1 MKITLVNPPYPPN
14 AHSHPPFIPLGL
26 AYLGAVAEK
35 AGHDVTVID
44 CQGERLTY
52 DTFRQRIAGVPSEVV
67 GVTSTTLL
75 YNSAKTILEVAKE
88 VHPNAVS
95 MIGGS
100 HVSFWDENALNESK
114 NIDVVVRREGEQ
126 TFLEL
131 LQCIEAKK
139 DFAGVLGTTFRGSDG
154 KILRNEDRPFLND
167 LDSLP
172 SPAYHLLPL
181 DSYHRM
187 GKTIFPIVTS
197 RGCVQW
203 CDFCSTVRMFGRG
216 YRTRSSKKVV
226 DDMEMLH
233 NKYGESQFTFYDDAF
248 TINRQHTLEM
258 CADIKTRKLNV
269 EWDCE
274 TRVDAVDKELLEK
287 MHDAGCI
294 TVWFGVESGSEKM
307 LTKMHKKINREQ
319 VKNAFKMAQKAGMMT
334 IASAVIGFP
343 GETEETAWE
352 TINFINSLNPDD
364 IGCYIATPYP
374 GTPMYE
380 EVVKNGWLRVT
391 DFNKYDTA
399 TPTFE
404 TPESKHGT
412 PPRNQIQSTPKI
424 LPAPKLRVQDD
435 AQRRHIRQ
443 IWIENFCCV
452 RIASYAHKTL
462 LNHFLPAVDA
472 FTAVLLVDLFC
483 SKTETCVYCSA
494 IEELRKI

>member
-1 MKITLVNPPYPPN
+1 LKITLVNPPYPPN

-35 AGHDVTVID
+35 EGHQVTVID
-44 CQGERLTY
+44 CQGEKLTY
-52 DTFRQRIAGVPSEVV
+52 DTFRQRIKQVPSDVV

-75 YNSAKTILEVAKE
+75 YNSAKTIMEISKE
-88 VHPNAVS
+88 EQPNAVT

-100 HVSFWDENALNESK
+100 HVSFWDENALNESPA
-114 NIDVVVRREGEQ
+114 IDIIVRREGEL

-131 LQCIEAKK
+131 LQRIAAKK
-139 DFAGVLGTTFRGSDG
+139 SFEGVLGTTFRGSEG
-154 KILRNEDRPFLND
+154 KIIRNDDRPFLND

-172 SPAYHLLPL
+172 APAYHLLPL

-216 YRTRSSKKVV
+216 YRVRSPKKVV

-233 NKYGESQFTFYDDAF
+233 NKYGQSQFTFYDDAF
-248 TINRQHTLEM
+248 TVNRQHTLEM
-258 CADIKTRKLNV
+258 CADIKARKLDV
-269 EWDCE
+269 TWDCE

-294 TVWFGVESGSEKM
+294 TIWFGVESGSEKI
-307 LTKMHKKINREQ
+307 LDQMHKKIKPEGVRA
-319 VKNAFKMAQKAGMMT
+319 AFKMAQKAGMMT

-364 IGCYIATPYP
+364 IGFYVATPYP

-380 EVVKNGWLRVT
+380 QVVKNGYLRVT

-404 TPESKHGT
+404 TPELSMEKIREIKYKAHQKFYLRPSYMFKMIRKGGT
-412 PPRNQIQSTPKI
+412 YGRSGLKTSAAYALRAMHI
-424 LPAPKLRVQDD
+424 KL
-435 AQRRHIRQ
+435 
-443 IWIENFCCV
+443 
-452 RIASYAHKTL
+452 S
-462 LNHFLPAVDA
+462 
-472 FTAVLLVDLFC
+472 
-483 SKTETCVYCSA
+483 
-494 IEELRKI
+494 

>member
-1 MKITLVNPPYPPN
+1 MHLRLHHSLKRRTTLKVTLVNPPYPSN

-35 AGHDVTVID
+35 AGHQVSIID
-44 CQGERLTY
+44 CQAEKLSY
-52 DTFRQRIAGVPSEVV
+52 DTFRQRITKVPSDVV

-75 YNSAKTILEVAKE
+75 YNSAKKIMETAKE
-88 VHPNAVS
+88 EHPKAVN

-100 HVSFWDENALNESK
+100 HVSFWDENALSECPS
-114 NIDVVVRREGEQ
+114 IDVVVRREGEL

-131 LQCIEAKK
+131 LQRIESEKN
-139 DFAGVLGTTFRGSDG
+139 FAGVLGSTFRGSDG
-154 KILRNEDRPFLND
+154 KILRNEDRQFLQD

-181 DSYHRM
+181 DSFRRM
-187 GKTIFPIVTS
+187 GKTIFPLVTS

-216 YRTRSSKKVV
+216 YRVRNPKYVV
-226 DDMEMLH
+226 EEMEMLH

-248 TINRQHTLEM
+248 TVNRQHVLQM
-258 CADIKTRKLNV
+258 CEDVKARKLKV
-269 EWDCE
+269 TWDCE
-274 TRVDAVDKELLEK
+274 TRVDMVDKELLSA
-287 MHDAGCI
+287 MYDAGCI

-307 LTKMHKKINREQ
+307 LCQMNKKIKLEETRS
-319 VKNAFKMAQKAGMMT
+319 AFKMAQKVGLMT

-364 IGCYIATPYP
+364 IGFYVATPYP

-380 EVVKNGWLRVT
+380 EVIKNGWLRVT

-404 TPESKHGT
+404 TPYLSMERIREIKYKAHQKFYLRPSYVLKMMRRGGT
-412 PPRNQIQSTPKI
+412 YGRSGLKTSAAYALRAMHI
-424 LPAPKLRVQDD
+424 KL
-435 AQRRHIRQ
+435 
-443 IWIENFCCV
+443 
-452 RIASYAHKTL
+452 S
-462 LNHFLPAVDA
+462 
-472 FTAVLLVDLFC
+472 
-483 SKTETCVYCSA
+483 
-494 IEELRKI
+494 

>member
-1 MKITLVNPPYPPN
+1 LKITLVNPPYPSN
-14 AHSHPPFIPLGL
+14 AHSHPPFIPLGI

-35 AGHDVTVID
+35 EGHEVNVID
-44 CQGERLTY
+44 CQAEHLTV
-52 DTFRQRIAGVPSEVV
+52 DTFKQRISKEKPDVV

-75 YNSAKTILEVAKE
+75 YNSAKSILEAAKE
-88 VHPNAVS
+88 EHPNAVT

-100 HVSFWDENALNESK
+100 HVTFWDENALNECPA
-114 NIDVVVRREGEQ
+114 IDVIVRREGEL
-126 TFLEL
+126 TFMEL
-131 LQCIEAKK
+131 LKRLEEKK
-139 DFAGVLGTTFRGSDG
+139 SFYGVLGTTFRGSEG
-154 KILRNEDRPFLND
+154 KIVRNEDRPFLHD

-172 SPAYHLLPL
+172 PPAYHLLSI
-181 DSYHRM
+181 DSYRRM
-187 GKTIFPIVTS
+187 GKTIFPVVTS

-216 YRTRSSKKVV
+216 YRMRSPKKVV

-258 CADIKTRKLNV
+258 CADIKARKLDI

-287 MHDAGCI
+287 MYDAGCI
-294 TVWFGVESGSEKM
+294 TIWFGVESGSEKI
-307 LTKMHKKINREQ
+307 LGKMHKKINREQ
-319 VKNAFKMAQKAGMMT
+319 VREAFKMSQRAGMMT

-364 IGCYIATPYP
+364 IGCYVATPYP

-404 TPESKHGT
+404 TPELSMEKIREIKYKAHQKFYLRPSYVFKMMRKGGT
-412 PPRNQIQSTPKI
+412 YGRSGLKTSAAYALRAMHI
-424 LPAPKLRVQDD
+424 KL
-435 AQRRHIRQ
+435 
-443 IWIENFCCV
+443 
-452 RIASYAHKTL
+452 S
-462 LNHFLPAVDA
+462 
-472 FTAVLLVDLFC
+472 
-483 SKTETCVYCSA
+483 
-494 IEELRKI
+494 

>member
-1 MKITLVNPPYPPN
+1 LKVTLVNPPYPPN

-35 AGHDVTVID
+35 ADHEVTVID

-52 DTFRQRIAGVPSEVV
+52 DTFRQRIAKVPSDVV

-75 YNSAKTILEVAKE
+75 YNSAKQIMEIAKE
-88 VHPNAVS
+88 QHPAAVT

-100 HVSFWDENALNESK
+100 HVSFWDENALNESPS
-114 NIDVVVRREGEQ
+114 IDVVVRREGEL

-131 LQCIEAKK
+131 LQRIEAKRN
-139 DFAGVLGTTFRGSDG
+139 FAEVLGATYRGSDG
-154 KILRNEDRPFLND
+154 KILRNEDRPFLYD

-172 SPAYHLLPL
+172 SPSYHLLPL
-181 DSYHRM
+181 ESYRRM

-216 YRTRSSKKVV
+216 YRVRDPKKVV

-248 TINRQHTLEM
+248 TVNRKHTMEM
-258 CADIKTRKLNV
+258 CADIKARKLDV
-269 EWDCE
+269 TWDCE
-274 TRVDAVDKELLEK
+274 TRVDAVDKELLET
-287 MHDAGCI
+287 MYDAGCI
-294 TVWFGVESGSEKM
+294 TIWFGVESGSEKI
-307 LTKMHKKINREQ
+307 LDKMHKKINREQ
-319 VKNAFKMAQKAGMMT
+319 VRDAFKMAQKAGMMT

-343 GETEETAWE
+343 GETEQTAWE

-380 EVVKNGWLRVT
+380 EVTKNGWLRVT

-404 TPESKHGT
+404 TPNLSMERLREIKYKAHQKFYLRPSYVFKMMRKGGT
-412 PPRNQIQSTPKI
+412 YGRSGLKTSAAYALRAMHI
-424 LPAPKLRVQDD
+424 KL
-435 AQRRHIRQ
+435 
-443 IWIENFCCV
+443 
-452 RIASYAHKTL
+452 S
-462 LNHFLPAVDA
+462 
-472 FTAVLLVDLFC
+472 
-483 SKTETCVYCSA
+483 
-494 IEELRKI
+494 

>member
-1 MKITLVNPPYPPN
+1 LKITLVNPPYPPN

-35 AGHDVTVID
+35 AGHEVTVID
-44 CQGERLTY
+44 CQGEKLNY
-52 DTFRQRIAGVPSEVV
+52 DSFRQRIAKVPSDVV

-75 YNSAKTILEVAKE
+75 YNSAKTILESAKE
-88 VHPNAVS
+88 VHPNSIS

-100 HVSFWDENALNESK
+100 HVSFWDENALNESPS
-114 NIDVVVRREGEQ
+114 IDIVVRREGEL

-131 LQCIEAKK
+131 LQRIESKK
-139 DFAGVLGTTFRGSDG
+139 NFAGVLGTTFRATDG
-154 KILRNEDRPFLND
+154 KIVRSEDRPFLHD

-216 YRTRSSKKVV
+216 YRVRNPKKVV

-233 NKYGESQFTFYDDAF
+233 NKYGQSQFTFYDDAF
-248 TINRQHTLEM
+248 TVNRQHTLEM
-258 CADIKTRKLNV
+258 CADIKARKLDV
-269 EWDCE
+269 TWDCE
-274 TRVDAVDKELLEK
+274 TRVDAVDKDLLTA

-294 TVWFGVESGSEKM
+294 TIWFGVESGSEKI
-307 LTKMHKKINREQ
+307 LDQMHKKIKPEEVRL
-319 VKNAFKMAQKAGMMT
+319 AFKTAQKVGLMT

-352 TINFINSLNPDD
+352 TINFINFLNPDD
-364 IGCYIATPYP
+364 IGFYVATPYP

-380 EVVKNGWLRVT
+380 QVVKNGWLRVT

-399 TPTFE
+399 TPIFE
-404 TPESKHGT
+404 TPYLSMEKIREIKYKAHQKFYLRPSYVFKMMRKGGT
-412 PPRNQIQSTPKI
+412 YGRSGLKTSAAYALRAMHI
-424 LPAPKLRVQDD
+424 KL
-435 AQRRHIRQ
+435 
-443 IWIENFCCV
+443 
-452 RIASYAHKTL
+452 S
-462 LNHFLPAVDA
+462 
-472 FTAVLLVDLFC
+472 
-483 SKTETCVYCSA
+483 
-494 IEELRKI
+494 

>member
-1 MKITLVNPPYPPN
+1 MKITLVNPPYPLN
-14 AHSHPPFIPLGL
+14 AHAHPPFIPLGI
-26 AYLGAVAEK
+26 AYLGAVAER
-35 AGHDVTVID
+35 AGHQVTVID
-44 CQGERLTY
+44 CQAERLSY
-52 DTFRQRIAGVPSEVV
+52 DGFRSRIAQVPSDVV

-75 YNSAKTILEVAKE
+75 YNSAKEILTIARQ
-88 VHPNAVS
+88 VHPNAVT

-100 HVSFWDENALNESK
+100 HVTFWDENALNECPA
-114 NIDVVVRREGEQ
+114 IDIIVRKEGEA
-126 TFLEL
+126 TFIEL

-139 DFAGVLGTTFRGSDG
+139 GFGDVLGITFRGQGG
-154 KILRNEDRPFLND
+154 KIIRNLDRPFIMD

-172 SPAYHLLPL
+172 SPAYHLLPI
-181 DSYHRM
+181 DAFHRM
-187 GKTIFPIVTS
+187 GKTIFPLVTS

-216 YRTRSSKKVV
+216 YRVRSPKNVV
-226 DDMEMLH
+226 DEMEMLY
-233 NKYGESQFTFYDDAF
+233 NKYGETQFTFYDDAF
-248 TINRQHTLEM
+248 TINRQHTLEL
-258 CADIKTRKLNV
+258 CADIRARKLKV

-294 TVWFGVESGSEKM
+294 TVWFGVESGSEKI
-307 LTKMHKKINREQ
+307 LGEMHKKISLTQVRE
-319 VKNAFKMAQKAGMMT
+319 AFKMAQKAGLMT

-352 TINFINSLNPDD
+352 TVNFLSSLTPDD

-404 TPESKHGT
+404 TPQLSME
-412 PPRNQIQSTPKI
+412 
-424 LPAPKLRVQDD
+424 KLREIKYKAHQKFYLRPAYVFKMM
-435 AQRRHIRQ
+435 RRGGTYGRSGLKTSAAYALRAMHIKL
-443 IWIENFCCV
+443 
-452 RIASYAHKTL
+452 S
-462 LNHFLPAVDA
+462 
-472 FTAVLLVDLFC
+472 
-483 SKTETCVYCSA
+483 
-494 IEELRKI
+494 

>member
-1 MKITLVNPPYPPN
+1 MKVTLVNPPYPHD

-35 AGHDVTVID
+35 EGHQVTIID
-44 CQGERLTY
+44 CQGEKLNY
-52 DTFRQRIAGVPSEVV
+52 DTFRQRIAQVPSDIV

-75 YNSAKTILEVAKE
+75 YNSAKKIMEIARE
-88 VHPNAVS
+88 VHPNAVT

-100 HVSFWDENALNESK
+100 HVSFWDENALKECTS
-114 NIDVVVRREGEQ
+114 IDVIVRREGEL

-131 LQCIEAKK
+131 LKRTEEKK
-139 DFAGVLGTTFRGSDG
+139 NFAGVLGTTFRASDG
-154 KILRNEDRPFLND
+154 KILRNEDRPFLHD

-181 DSYHRM
+181 ESYHRM
-187 GKTIFPIVTS
+187 GKTIFPVVTS

-216 YRTRSSKKVV
+216 YRMRSPKKVV
-226 DDMEMLH
+226 DDLEMLH

-248 TINRQHTLEM
+248 TVNRQHVLAM
-258 CADIKTRKLNV
+258 CEDIKARKLDID
-269 EWDCE
+269 WDCE
-274 TRVDAVDKELLEK
+274 TRVDLVDKDLLTTMRK
-287 MHDAGCI
+287 AGCI
-294 TVWFGVESGSEKM
+294 TIWFGVESGSEKI
-307 LTKMHKKINREQ
+307 LEQMHKKIRLEETRL
-319 VKNAFKMAQKAGMMT
+319 AFKTAQQAGLMT

-364 IGCYIATPYP
+364 IGFYVATPYP

-404 TPESKHGT
+404 TPYLNMEKIREIKYKAHQKFYLRPAYVFKMIRRGGT
-412 PPRNQIQSTPKI
+412 YGRSGLKTSAAYALRAMHI
-424 LPAPKLRVQDD
+424 KL
-435 AQRRHIRQ
+435 
-443 IWIENFCCV
+443 
-452 RIASYAHKTL
+452 S
-462 LNHFLPAVDA
+462 
-472 FTAVLLVDLFC
+472 
-483 SKTETCVYCSA
+483 
-494 IEELRKI
+494 

>member
-1 MKITLVNPPYPPN
+1 LKVTLVNPPYPSN

-35 AGHDVTVID
+35 AGHEVTVID
-44 CQGERLTY
+44 CQGEKLTY
-52 DTFRQRIAGVPSEVV
+52 DSFRHRIANVASDVI

-75 YNSAKTILEVAKE
+75 YNSAKIIMKISKE
-88 VHPNAVS
+88 EHPNAVT

-100 HVSFWDENALNESK
+100 HVSFWDENALNECPS
-114 NIDVVVRREGEQ
+114 IDLVVRREGEL

-131 LQCIEAKK
+131 LHQIEAKK
-139 DFAGVLGTTFRGSDG
+139 KLAGVKGTTIRENNG
-154 KILRNEDRPFLND
+154 KILRNEDRPFLLD

-216 YRTRSSKKVV
+216 YRVRNPKKVV
-226 DDMEMLH
+226 DDMQMLQ
-233 NKYGESQFTFYDDAF
+233 NKYGQSQFTFYDDAF
-248 TINRQHTLEM
+248 TVNRQHTLEM
-258 CADIKTRKLNV
+258 CDDIKARKLDA

-274 TRVDAVDKELLEK
+274 TRVDMVDKELLTR
-287 MHDAGCI
+287 MRDAGCI
-294 TVWFGVESGSEKM
+294 TIWFGVESGSEKI
-307 LTKMHKKINREQ
+307 LSQMHKKIKLEQ
-319 VKNAFKMAQKAGMMT
+319 VKEAFKTAQKVGLMT

-364 IGCYIATPYP
+364 IGCYVATPYP

-380 EVVKNGWLRVT
+380 EVIKNGWLRVT

-404 TPESKHGT
+404 TPYLSMDKIREIKYKAHQKFYLRPSYVLKMMRKGGT
-412 PPRNQIQSTPKI
+412 YGRSGLKTSAAYALRAMHI
-424 LPAPKLRVQDD
+424 KL
-435 AQRRHIRQ
+435 
-443 IWIENFCCV
+443 
-452 RIASYAHKTL
+452 S
-462 LNHFLPAVDA
+462 
-472 FTAVLLVDLFC
+472 
-483 SKTETCVYCSA
+483 
-494 IEELRKI
+494 

>member
-1 MKITLVNPPYPPN
+1 LKITLVNPPYPPN

-35 AGHDVTVID
+35 EGHQVTVID
-44 CQGERLTY
+44 CQGEKLTY
-52 DTFRQRIAGVPSEVV
+52 DTFRQRIKQVPSDVV

-75 YNSAKTILEVAKE
+75 YNSAKTIMEIAKE
-88 VHPNAVS
+88 EQPNAVT

-100 HVSFWDENALNESK
+100 HVSFWDENALNEAQA
-114 NIDVVVRREGEQ
+114 IDVIVRREGEL

-131 LQCIEAKK
+131 LQRIESKK
-139 DFAGVLGTTFRGSDG
+139 SFEGVLGTTFRGIGG
-154 KILRNEDRPFLND
+154 KIIRNEDRPFLLD

-181 DSYHRM
+181 DSYRRM

-216 YRTRSSKKVV
+216 YRVRNSKKVV

-248 TINRQHTLEM
+248 TVNRQHTLEM
-258 CADIKTRKLNV
+258 CADIKARKLDV
-269 EWDCE
+269 TWDCE

-294 TVWFGVESGSEKM
+294 TIWFGVESGSERI
-307 LTKMHKKINREQ
+307 LDQMHKKIKPEGVRS
-319 VKNAFKMAQKAGMMT
+319 AFKMSQKAGMMT

-364 IGCYIATPYP
+364 IGFYVATPYP

-380 EVVKNGWLRVT
+380 QVVKNGWLRVT

-404 TPESKHGT
+404 TPELSMEKIREIKYKAHQKFYLRPSYVFKMMRKGGT
-412 PPRNQIQSTPKI
+412 YGRSGLKTSAAYALRAMHI
-424 LPAPKLRVQDD
+424 KL
-435 AQRRHIRQ
+435 
-443 IWIENFCCV
+443 
-452 RIASYAHKTL
+452 S
-462 LNHFLPAVDA
+462 
-472 FTAVLLVDLFC
+472 
-483 SKTETCVYCSA
+483 
-494 IEELRKI
+494 

>member
-1 MKITLVNPPYPPN
+1 LKITLVNPPYPPN
-14 AHSHPPFIPLGL
+14 AHSHPPFISLGL

-35 AGHDVTVID
+35 EGHQVTVID
-44 CQGERLTY
+44 CQGEKLTY
-52 DTFRQRIAGVPSEVV
+52 DTFRQRIKQVPSDVV

-75 YNSAKTILEVAKE
+75 YNSAKTIMEISKE
-88 VHPNAVS
+88 EQPNAVT

-100 HVSFWDENALNESK
+100 HVSFWDENALNESPA
-114 NIDVVVRREGEQ
+114 IDIIVRREGEL

-131 LQCIEAKK
+131 LQRIAAKK
-139 DFAGVLGTTFRGSDG
+139 SFEGVLGTTFRGSEG
-154 KILRNEDRPFLND
+154 KIIRNDDRPFLND

-172 SPAYHLLPL
+172 APAYHLLPL

-216 YRTRSSKKVV
+216 YRVRSPKKVV

-233 NKYGESQFTFYDDAF
+233 NKYGQSQFTFYDDAF
-248 TINRQHTLEM
+248 TVNRQHTLEM
-258 CADIKTRKLNV
+258 CADIKARKLDV
-269 EWDCE
+269 TWDCE

-294 TVWFGVESGSEKM
+294 TIWFGVESGSEKI
-307 LTKMHKKINREQ
+307 LDQMHKKIKPEGVRA
-319 VKNAFKMAQKAGMMT
+319 AFKMAQKAGMMT

-364 IGCYIATPYP
+364 IGFYVATPYP

-380 EVVKNGWLRVT
+380 QVVKNGYLRVT

-404 TPESKHGT
+404 TPELSMEKIREIKYKAHQKFYLRPSYMFKMIRKGGT
-412 PPRNQIQSTPKI
+412 YGRSGLKTSAAYALRAMHI
-424 LPAPKLRVQDD
+424 KL
-435 AQRRHIRQ
+435 
-443 IWIENFCCV
+443 
-452 RIASYAHKTL
+452 S
-462 LNHFLPAVDA
+462 
-472 FTAVLLVDLFC
+472 
-483 SKTETCVYCSA
+483 
-494 IEELRKI
+494 

>member
-1 MKITLVNPPYPPN
+1 MKITLVNPPYPLN
-14 AHSHPPFIPLGL
+14 AHAHPPFIPLGI
-26 AYLGAVAEK
+26 AYLGAVAER
-35 AGHDVTVID
+35 AGHQVTVID
-44 CQGERLTY
+44 CQAERLTY
-52 DTFRQRIAGVPSEVV
+52 DGFRSRIAQVPSDVV

-75 YNSAKTILEVAKE
+75 YNSAKEILTIARQ
-88 VHPNAVS
+88 VHPNAVT

-100 HVSFWDENALNESK
+100 HVTFWDENALNECPA
-114 NIDVVVRREGEQ
+114 IDIIVRKEGEA
-126 TFLEL
+126 TFIEL

-139 DFAGVLGTTFRGSDG
+139 GFGDVLGITFRGQGG
-154 KILRNEDRPFLND
+154 KIIRNLDRPFIMD

-172 SPAYHLLPL
+172 SPAYHLLPI
-181 DSYHRM
+181 DAFHRM
-187 GKTIFPIVTS
+187 GKTIFPLVTS

-216 YRTRSSKKVV
+216 YRVRSPKNVV
-226 DDMEMLH
+226 DEMEMLY
-233 NKYGESQFTFYDDAF
+233 NKYGETQFTFYDDAF
-248 TINRQHTLEM
+248 TINRQHTLEL
-258 CADIKTRKLNV
+258 CADIRARKLKV

-294 TVWFGVESGSEKM
+294 TVWFGVESGSEKI
-307 LTKMHKKINREQ
+307 LGEMHKKISLTQVRE
-319 VKNAFKMAQKAGMMT
+319 AFKMAQKAGLMT

-352 TINFINSLNPDD
+352 TVNFLSSLNPDD

-404 TPESKHGT
+404 TPQLSME
-412 PPRNQIQSTPKI
+412 
-424 LPAPKLRVQDD
+424 KLREIKYKAHQKFYLRPAYVFKMM
-435 AQRRHIRQ
+435 RRGGTYGRSGLKTSAAYALRAMHIKL
-443 IWIENFCCV
+443 
-452 RIASYAHKTL
+452 S
-462 LNHFLPAVDA
+462 
-472 FTAVLLVDLFC
+472 
-483 SKTETCVYCSA
+483 
-494 IEELRKI
+494 

>member
-26 AYLGAVAEK
+26 AYLGAVAEQ
-35 AGHDVTVID
+35 AGHSVTVID
-44 CQGERLTY
+44 CQGERLNY
-52 DTFRQRIAGVPSEVV
+52 ESFRQRIAGVPSDVV

-75 YNSAKTILEVAKE
+75 YNSAKTIMEVAKE
-88 VHPNAVS
+88 VHPNAIN

-100 HVSFWDENALNESK
+100 HVSFWDENALKETK
-114 NIDVVVRREGEQ
+114 AFDLIVRKEGEL

-131 LQCIEAKK
+131 LGRIQANKGFE
-139 DFAGVLGTTFRGSDG
+139 DVLGTTVRTKNG
-154 KILRNEDRPFLND
+154 IQRNEDRPFLHD

-216 YRTRSSKKVV
+216 YRVRSPKKVV

-233 NKYGESQFTFYDDAF
+233 SKYGESQFTFYDDAF
-248 TINRQHTLEM
+248 TINRNHTLEM
-258 CADIKTRKLNV
+258 CADIKARRLDV

-287 MHDAGCI
+287 MRDAGCI
-294 TVWFGVESGSEKM
+294 TIWFGVESGSEKI
-307 LTKMHKKINREQ
+307 LDKMHKKINREQ
-319 VKNAFKMAQKAGMMT
+319 VREAFKMAQKVGMMT

-380 EVVKNGWLRVT
+380 EVIKNGWLRVT

-404 TPESKHGT
+404 TPYLSMDRLREIKYKAHQKFYLRPRYVLKMMRKGGT
-412 PPRNQIQSTPKI
+412 YGRSGLKTSAAYALRAMHI
-424 LPAPKLRVQDD
+424 KL
-435 AQRRHIRQ
+435 
-443 IWIENFCCV
+443 
-452 RIASYAHKTL
+452 S
-462 LNHFLPAVDA
+462 
-472 FTAVLLVDLFC
+472 
-483 SKTETCVYCSA
+483 
-494 IEELRKI
+494 

>member
-35 AGHDVTVID
+35 EGHQVTVID
-44 CQGERLTY
+44 CQGEKLSY
-52 DTFRQRIAGVPSEVV
+52 DSFRQRIKQVPSDVV

-75 YNSAKTILEVAKE
+75 YNSAKTIMEIAKE
-88 VHPNAVS
+88 EQPNAVT

-100 HVSFWDENALNESK
+100 HVSFWDENALNESPA
-114 NIDVVVRREGEQ
+114 IDLIVRREGEL

-131 LQCIEAKK
+131 LQRIEAKK
-139 DFAGVLGTTFRGSDG
+139 NFEGVLGTTFRGSDG
-154 KILRNEDRPFLND
+154 NIVRNEDRPFLMD

-216 YRTRSSKKVV
+216 YRVRSPKKVV
-226 DDMEMLH
+226 DDMEALH

-258 CADIKTRKLNV
+258 CADIKARGLNV

-294 TVWFGVESGSEKM
+294 TVWFGVESGSETM
-307 LTKMHKKINREQ
+307 LAKMHKKINREQ
-319 VKNAFKMAQKAGMMT
+319 VKNAFKMSQKAGMMT

-343 GETEETAWE
+343 GETEDTALE
-352 TINFINSLNPDD
+352 TIDFINSLNPDD

-404 TPESKHGT
+404 TPDLTMERLREIKYKAHQKFYLRPSYVFKMMRKGGT
-412 PPRNQIQSTPKI
+412 YGRSGLKTSAAYALRAMHI
-424 LPAPKLRVQDD
+424 KL
-435 AQRRHIRQ
+435 
-443 IWIENFCCV
+443 
-452 RIASYAHKTL
+452 S
-462 LNHFLPAVDA
+462 
-472 FTAVLLVDLFC
+472 
-483 SKTETCVYCSA
+483 
-494 IEELRKI
+494 

>member
-1 MKITLVNPPYPPN
+1 LKITLVNPPYPPN

-26 AYLGAVAEK
+26 AYLGAVAEN
-35 AGHDVTVID
+35 AGHQVTVID
-44 CQGERLTY
+44 CQGEKLTY
-52 DTFRQRIAGVPSEVV
+52 DSFRQRIARVPSDVV

-75 YNSAKTILEVAKE
+75 YNSAKTILEIAKE

-114 NIDVVVRREGEQ
+114 SIDVIVRREGET

-131 LQCIEAKK
+131 LQRIEAKK
-139 DFAGVLGTTFRGSDG
+139 NFAGVLGTTFRGSDG
-154 KILRNEDRPFLND
+154 KIQRNEDRPFLLD

-216 YRTRSSKKVV
+216 YRMRNPKNVV
-226 DDMEMLH
+226 DDMETLH
-233 NKYGESQFTFYDDAF
+233 NKYGQSQFTFYDDAF
-248 TINRQHTLEM
+248 TVNRQHTLDI
-258 CADIKTRKLNV
+258 CADIKARKLNL

-287 MHDAGCI
+287 MRDAGCI
-294 TVWFGVESGSEKM
+294 TIWFGVESGSEKI
-307 LTKMHKKINREQ
+307 LGQMHKKINPEQ
-319 VKNAFKMAQKAGMMT
+319 VRTAFKTAQKAGLMT

-364 IGCYIATPYP
+364 IGFYVATPYP

-380 EVVKNGWLRVT
+380 QVVKNGWLRVT

-404 TPESKHGT
+404 TPELSMEKIREIKYKAHQKFYLRPSYVFKMMRKGGT
-412 PPRNQIQSTPKI
+412 YGRSGLKTSAAYALRAMHI
-424 LPAPKLRVQDD
+424 KL
-435 AQRRHIRQ
+435 
-443 IWIENFCCV
+443 
-452 RIASYAHKTL
+452 S
-462 LNHFLPAVDA
+462 
-472 FTAVLLVDLFC
+472 
-483 SKTETCVYCSA
+483 
-494 IEELRKI
+494 

>member
-1 MKITLVNPPYPPN
+1 MNVTLVNPPYPSN

-35 AGHDVTVID
+35 EGHYVSVID
-44 CQGERLTY
+44 CQAEKLTN
-52 DTFRQRIAGVPSEVV
+52 DGFRQRISKVSSDVI

-75 YNSAKTILEVAKE
+75 YNSAKEIMEISKE
-88 VHPNAVS
+88 EHPNAFTL
-95 MIGGS
+95 IGGS
-100 HVSFWDENALNESK
+100 HVSFWDENALNECPS
-114 NIDVVVRREGEQ
+114 IDLIVRREGEL

-139 DFAGVLGTTFRGSDG
+139 NFAGILGTTFRAKDR
-154 KILRNEDRPFLND
+154 KIMRNEDRPFLHD

-181 DSYHRM
+181 ESYHRM

-216 YRTRSSKKVV
+216 YRVRNPKKVV
-226 DDMEMLH
+226 DEMEMLH
-233 NKYGESQFTFYDDAF
+233 NKYGEGQFTFYDDAF
-248 TINRQHTLEM
+248 TVNRQHTLQLCE
-258 CADIKTRKLNV
+258 DIKARKLNV
-269 EWDCE
+269 TWDCE
-274 TRVDAVDKELLEK
+274 TRVDMVDKDLLTT
-287 MHDAGCI
+287 MRSAGCI
-294 TVWFGVESGSEKM
+294 TVWFGVESGSEKI
-307 LTKMHKKINREQ
+307 LNQMHKKINLEGVRL
-319 VKNAFKMAQKAGMMT
+319 AFKTAQKVGLMT

-364 IGCYIATPYP
+364 IGCYVATPYP

-404 TPESKHGT
+404 TPYLSME
-412 PPRNQIQSTPKI
+412 KI
-424 LPAPKLRVQDD
+424 REIKYKAHQKFYLRPGYVFKMMRKGGMYGRSGLKTSAAYALRAMHIKL
-435 AQRRHIRQ
+435 
-443 IWIENFCCV
+443 
-452 RIASYAHKTL
+452 S
-462 LNHFLPAVDA
+462 
-472 FTAVLLVDLFC
+472 
-483 SKTETCVYCSA
+483 
-494 IEELRKI
+494 

>member
-131 LQCIEAKK
+131 LQHIEAKK
-139 DFAGVLGTTFRGSDG
+139 DFAGVLGTTFRGRDG

-258 CADIKTRKLNV
+258 CADIKARKLNV

-404 TPESKHGT
+404 TPELSMERLREIKYKAHQKFYLRPSYVFKMMRKGGT
-412 PPRNQIQSTPKI
+412 YGRSGLKTSAAYALRAMHI
-424 LPAPKLRVQDD
+424 KL
-435 AQRRHIRQ
+435 
-443 IWIENFCCV
+443 
-452 RIASYAHKTL
+452 S
-462 LNHFLPAVDA
+462 
-472 FTAVLLVDLFC
+472 
-483 SKTETCVYCSA
+483 
-494 IEELRKI
+494 

>member
-1 MKITLVNPPYPPN
+1 LKITLVNPPYPLN

-26 AYLGAVAEK
+26 AYLGAVAERE
-35 AGHDVTVID
+35 GHQVTVID
-44 CQGERLTY
+44 CQGEKLTY
-52 DTFRQRIAGVPSEVV
+52 DSFRQRIKQVPSDVV

-75 YNSAKTILEVAKE
+75 YNSAKTIMEISKE
-88 VHPNAVS
+88 EQPNAVT

-100 HVSFWDENALNESK
+100 HVSFWDENALNESPA
-114 NIDVVVRREGEQ
+114 IDIIVRREGEL

-131 LQCIEAKK
+131 LQRIAAKK
-139 DFAGVLGTTFRGSDG
+139 SFEGVLGTTFRGSEG
-154 KILRNEDRPFLND
+154 KIIRNDDRPFLHD

-216 YRTRSSKKVV
+216 DRVRSPKKVV

-233 NKYGESQFTFYDDAF
+233 NKYGQSQFTFYDDAF
-248 TINRQHTLEM
+248 TVNRQHTLEM
-258 CADIKTRKLNV
+258 CADIKARKLDV
-269 EWDCE
+269 TWDCE

-294 TVWFGVESGSEKM
+294 TIWFGVESGSEKI
-307 LTKMHKKINREQ
+307 LDQMHKKIKPEGVRS
-319 VKNAFKMAQKAGMMT
+319 AFKMAQKAGMMT

-364 IGCYIATPYP
+364 IGFYVATPYP

-380 EVVKNGWLRVT
+380 QVVKNGWLRVT

-404 TPESKHGT
+404 TPELSMEKIREIKYKAHQKFYLRPSYVFKMIRKGGT
-412 PPRNQIQSTPKI
+412 YGRSGLKTSAAYALRAMHI
-424 LPAPKLRVQDD
+424 KL
-435 AQRRHIRQ
+435 
-443 IWIENFCCV
+443 
-452 RIASYAHKTL
+452 S
-462 LNHFLPAVDA
+462 
-472 FTAVLLVDLFC
+472 
-483 SKTETCVYCSA
+483 
-494 IEELRKI
+494 

>member
-26 AYLGAVAEK
+26 AYLGAIAEK
-35 AGHDVTVID
+35 EGHQVTIID
-44 CQGERLTY
+44 CQGEHLTY
-52 DTFRQRIAGVPSEVV
+52 DSFRLRIAAVPSDVV

-75 YNSAKTILEVAKE
+75 YNSAKTIMEIAKQT
-88 VHPNAVS
+88 HPNSVT

-100 HVSFWDENALNESK
+100 HVSFWDENALNECPS
-114 NIDVVVRREGEQ
+114 IDTIVRREGEQ
-126 TFLEL
+126 TFTEL
-131 LQCIEAKK
+131 LQCIDAKK
-139 DFAGVLGTTFRGSDG
+139 DFSGVLGTTYRGKDG
-154 KILRNEDRPFLND
+154 KVVHNEDRPFLHD

-181 DSYHRM
+181 KSYRRM
-187 GKTIFPIVTS
+187 GKTIFPLVTS

-216 YRTRSSKKVV
+216 YRMRSPEKVV
-226 DDMEMLH
+226 DEMEMLH
-233 NKYGESQFTFYDDAF
+233 NTYGEGQFTFYDDAF
-248 TINRQHTLEM
+248 TVNRQHTLQL
-258 CADIKTRKLNV
+258 CDDIKARHLDV

-274 TRVDAVDKELLEK
+274 TRVDAVDKELLER
-287 MHDAGCI
+287 MYDAGCI
-294 TVWFGVESGSEKM
+294 TVWFGVESGSEKI
-307 LTKMHKKINREQ
+307 LGQMHKKINPQQ
-319 VKNAFKMAQKAGMMT
+319 VRDAFKMAQKAGLMT

-364 IGCYIATPYP
+364 IGCYVATPYP

-404 TPESKHGT
+404 TPYLSMEKIREIKYKAHQKFYLRPAYVFKMMRKGGT
-412 PPRNQIQSTPKI
+412 YGRSGLKTSAAYALRAMHI
-424 LPAPKLRVQDD
+424 KL
-435 AQRRHIRQ
+435 
-443 IWIENFCCV
+443 
-452 RIASYAHKTL
+452 S
-462 LNHFLPAVDA
+462 
-472 FTAVLLVDLFC
+472 
-483 SKTETCVYCSA
+483 
-494 IEELRKI
+494 